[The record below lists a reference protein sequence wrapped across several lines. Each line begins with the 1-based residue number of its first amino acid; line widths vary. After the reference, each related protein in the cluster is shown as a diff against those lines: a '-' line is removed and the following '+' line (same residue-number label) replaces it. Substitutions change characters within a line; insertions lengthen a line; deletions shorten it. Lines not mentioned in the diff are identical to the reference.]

1 MSSLFTEQKLV
12 IATHNAGKVKEFARL
27 INLDGLQ
34 LMAAGELNLPE
45 PEETG
50 TTFAENAQLK
60 SRAAALAANL
70 PALADDSGICV
81 DGLDGAPGI
90 YSARW
95 ATSAVAVGPNT
106 SLGPEQSRQPSFIP
120 AFDRIKKELEIK
132 NITANG
138 AAASFVCV
146 LSLTLP
152 DGKTLMAQGQV
163 DGHLCFPARGEKGF
177 GYDPIFIPNGETRSY
192 AEMSQDEKNRYS
204 HRARAVAELK
214 KQF

>member
-1 MSSLFTEQKLV
+1 MSSLFTEQKLI

-34 LMAAGELNLPE
+34 LIAAGDLNLPE

-50 TTFAENAQLK
+50 STFAENAQLK
-60 SRAAALAANL
+60 SRAAALAAKL

-95 ATSAVAVGPNT
+95 AVNKD
-106 SLGPEQSRQPSFIP
+106 FKP
-120 AFDRIKKELEIK
+120 AFERIKNELAAK
-132 NITANG
+132 NIAPNG
-138 AAASFVCV
+138 AKASFVCV

-152 DGKTLMAQGQV
+152 DGKTLMAQGQI
-163 DGHLCFPARGEKGF
+163 DGHLCFPPRGEQGF
-177 GYDPIFIPNGETRSY
+177 GYDPIFIPAGETRSY
-192 AEMSQDEKNRYS
+192 AEMSGEEKNRYS
-204 HRARAVAELK
+204 HRALAVAALK